1 MFKKIIV
8 VSTLVLTSLTTV
20 TTVLSTRS
28 EAQAVKGEQI
38 SIVLKKV
45 NKDSSR
51 VYTVNNQEVLV
62 TKAQLD
68 EVAKVVKANNI
79 KEPKVGDMK
88 LGRGSAV
95 PFIGAAGGVS
105 AIATWMMKTV
115 GIWGF
120 TAFMYIVKFCSPNP
134 RGCAMVAQGLW
145 QGQGWARDQVRRW
158 SQNRN

>member
-1 MFKKIIV
+1 MFKKIII

-20 TTVLSTRS
+20 TSVLSTRA
-28 EAQAVKGEQI
+28 EAQAVKSNKTTQL
-38 SIVLKKV
+38 SVVLKKV

-51 VYTVNNQEVLV
+51 VYTVNGQEVIV

-68 EVAKVVKANNI
+68 EVAKVIKDNNI
-79 KEPKVGDMK
+79 KEDNVK
-88 LGRGSAV
+88 LGKGSALQ
-95 PFIGAAGGVS
+95 FAGLAAMVS
-105 AIATWMMKTV
+105 WMMQQV
-115 GIWGF
+115 GIWGAF
-120 TAFMYIVKFCSPNP
+120 AFMYIVKFCSPNP